1 MTSLGDTRGHSSLSA
16 THADRIR
23 ELISEDRIADARRVL
38 KEGLEANPL
47 DPHLNR
53 LQGLL
58 ALPKTTKVE
67 KRDVDR
73 TEEFQWLARHGHE
86 YQGRWVAVQGKELVA
101 DAASL
106 RELRRALGNRE
117 FEIPPLIHRIG

>member
-16 THADRIR
+16 TYADRIR
-23 ELISEDRIADARRVL
+23 ELILEDRIADARRLL
-38 KEGLEANPL
+38 KEGLEANPR

-58 ALPKTTKVE
+58 ELPKTTKVE

-73 TEEFQWLARHGHE
+73 TEEFQWLARYGRE
-86 YQGRWVAVQGKELVA
+86 YEGRWVAVQGKELVA

-106 RELRRALGNRE
+106 RELRRALRNRE